1 MKPSRT
7 PTLAQLRQSRKGS
20 LLLFAVTLGTLLVA
34 ATWFT
39 SARSNLAEAYNQ
51 VGQRQQELAAAKQKQ
66 RKAELRVQLA
76 SSASQLVE
84 RAAATGYVGQG
95 WGERLIN
102 IESAPLTRNEVNDLL
117 SSVSRNHDR
126 MFGATQF
133 ELSVTHAAEGLFDKP
148 GPRSPPLLMTLQGTL
163 MFRTQTLPAQ
173 MTAAP

>member
-1 MKPSRT
+1 MKPSRS
-7 PTLAQLRQSRKGS
+7 PLLARLRQSRKGS

-34 ATWFT
+34 AIWFT
-39 SARSNLAEAYNQ
+39 SARNNLAEAYNQ
-51 VGQRQQELAAAKQKQ
+51 VGQRQQALAAAKQQK

-76 SSASQLVE
+76 SNATQLVE
-84 RAAATGYVGQG
+84 RAAASGYVGQG

-102 IESAPLTRNEVNDLL
+102 IESAPLTRSEVNHLL

-126 MFGATQF
+126 MFGATEF

-163 MFRTQTLPAQ
+163 MFRTQSLPTQLAEV
-173 MTAAP
+173 P